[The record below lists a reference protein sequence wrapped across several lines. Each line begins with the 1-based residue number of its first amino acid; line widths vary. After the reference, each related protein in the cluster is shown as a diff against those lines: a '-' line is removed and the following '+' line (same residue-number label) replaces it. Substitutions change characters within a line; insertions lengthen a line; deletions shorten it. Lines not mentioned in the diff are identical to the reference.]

1 MFLLLY
7 NSHVLL
13 NKYNGC
19 YFYSGLFYF
28 KKLLQ
33 YTKMI

>member
-19 YFYSGLFYF
+19 YFYSGLFILKRYCNIQ
-28 KKLLQ
+28 KGK
-33 YTKMI
+33 